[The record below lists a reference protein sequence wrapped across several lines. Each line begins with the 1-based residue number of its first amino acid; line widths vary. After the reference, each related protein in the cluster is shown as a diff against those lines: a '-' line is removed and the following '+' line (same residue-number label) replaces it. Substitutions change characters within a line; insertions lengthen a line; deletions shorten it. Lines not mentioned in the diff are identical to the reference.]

1 MVHRLLSLPLSTE
14 DHKNEV
20 EIIKHI
26 AIANGY
32 KSNIIDKIINKKQ
45 NRLINIDVPKEKVK
59 YITIEYGKMLH
70 HTLKNQLK
78 KQNIVLASKANN
90 KLEDKLKFKNQIKSF
105 DEYDGTGVYRLNC
118 SDCSNFYIGQTLSL
132 IHI

>member
-20 EIIKHI
+20 DIIKHI

-59 YITIEYGKMLH
+59 YIAIEYGKMLH
-70 HTLKNQLK
+70 HTLKILEILK
-78 KQNIVLASKANN
+78 EKNSK
-90 KLEDKLKFKNQIKSF
+90 
-105 DEYDGTGVYRLNC
+105 
-118 SDCSNFYIGQTLSL
+118 
-132 IHI
+132 